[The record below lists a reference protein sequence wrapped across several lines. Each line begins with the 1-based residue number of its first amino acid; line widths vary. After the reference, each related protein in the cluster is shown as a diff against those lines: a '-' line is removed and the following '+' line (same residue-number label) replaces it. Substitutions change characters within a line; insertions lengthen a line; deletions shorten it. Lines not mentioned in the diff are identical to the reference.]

1 MCGVDPNPKPERNI
15 TRTETIGLVVV
26 ALVILAVILA
36 RWGSVIPWS
45 AR

>member
-1 MCGVDPNPKPERNI
+1 MGVSGPTQSRNI
-15 TRTETIGLVVV
+15 TRTETIGFVVI
-26 ALVILAVILA
+26 ALIILAVVLL